1 MLFTLNEAPFDSE
14 PGLSSWVF
22 RVDGPATAEDETD
35 GARVPLARVG
45 GVNLG
50 STGDVTEAADD
61 LRRLAESSVLGLSS
75 QGSLS
80 CGKFRFVLDE
90 R

>member
-14 PGLSSWVF
+14 PGLSSCVF